1 MRRPHRN
8 IEIFSMS
15 ALDLFASA
23 LGGFV
28 LIAIMLFPYYNKYT
42 VAEAAATAAIEAQ
55 EEAETIA
62 EAAKEAEEA
71 AQAAA
76 DAAEAA
82 KELAESQLDQ
92 TEKERDE
99 AIQLAEEAQ
108 RLAEVAMQES
118 EEAKIEVAQLVEAQ
132 QEQQQQIDSLRQQVA
147 RTFLIVQIQ
156 WQLNFDIDMY
166 VTDPEGREFRWN
178 RSNASGADYPGV
190 LTQLSVDNITGPGI
204 EVWQAPDAS
213 PGIYRVALYLL
224 GASVDVPVALKVFF
238 RNGVET
244 IEEINMSAAQPEYV
258 FEIEVTEQGSVEIMS

>member
-1 MRRPHRN
+1 
-8 IEIFSMS
+8 MS

-42 VAEAAATAAIEAQ
+42 VAQAEAAAAIEAQ
-55 EEAETIA
+55 EEAEAKQA
-62 EAAKEAEEA
+62 EAETKQAEAETI
-71 AQAAA
+71 A

-108 RLAEVAMQES
+108 RLAEVAKQES

-132 QEQQQQIDSLRQQVA
+132 LEQEQQIDDLRQQAA

-166 VTDPEGREFRWN
+166 VTDPEGREFKWN
-178 RSNASGADYPGV
+178 KSNASGGDFPGV
-190 LTQLSVDNITGPGI
+190 LTQLSVDNTTGPGI

-213 PGIYRVALYLL
+213 PGIYKVALYLL
-224 GASVDVPVALKVFF
+224 GPTVDVPVSLKVFF
-238 RNGVET
+238 RNGVEAV
-244 IEEINMSAAQPEYV
+244 EAINLSAGRSVYT
-258 FEIEVTEQGSVEIMS
+258 FEIEVTEQGSVEILL